1 MYQIKQGIT
10 TFESKRQNESQNFD
24 IWNLY
29 SEMNIR
35 DSVGVAYEQYVIKRV
50 G

>member
-10 TFESKRQNESQNFD
+10 TFESKRQNESQNF
-24 IWNLY
+24 
-29 SEMNIR
+29 EMNIR